1 MSFYVVIPARL
12 ASTRLPNKPLADI
25 AGKPMIVRVAEQA
38 RLSGASDVIV
48 ATDHESIV
56 DVWFRFRHQG
66 DVDEERSCFRNR
78 SYCGNIP
85 ENGLSPSATVVNVQ
99 GDEPLIDPELVAS
112 TAALVSEDVPMAT
125 AAPETEQPE
134 DIFNPN

>member
-56 DVWFRFRHQG
+56 DVCSGFGIR
-66 DVDEERSCFRNR
+66 VDEERSCFRNR

-85 ENGLSPSATVVNVQ
+85 ENGLVAI
-99 GDEPLIDPELVAS
+99 GDGS
-112 TAALVSEDVPMAT
+112 
-125 AAPETEQPE
+125 
-134 DIFNPN
+134 

>member
-56 DVWFRFRHQG
+56 DVCSGFGIRAMLTRKDHVSGTDRGRH
-66 DVDEERSCFRNR
+66 RRR
-78 SYCGNIP
+78 
-85 ENGLSPSATVVNVQ
+85 
-99 GDEPLIDPELVAS
+99 
-112 TAALVSEDVPMAT
+112 
-125 AAPETEQPE
+125 
-134 DIFNPN
+134 